1 MFYKMKN
8 VGKNINEKQ
17 SFQHLVFKLKK
28 RLGEK
33 QRMKQVYLDYAA
45 STPVDPDVVTAM
57 IPYFSEIYGN
67 PSSTHSHGQKA
78 VEAVENARK
87 QVANCFNIPPET
99 ILFTSGG
106 TEADNLA
113 LKGIAFQHLPK
124 DLGDGPHIITSTIE
138 HPAVLQTCKQLEAY
152 GYSIAYI
159 PVDETGLINLDT
171 LEETITDDTLLISI
185 MYANNEIGTIEPV
198 KEIGKIAHKHNV
210 LFHTDAVQAVGKIP
224 IDLSTLPIDLL
235 SLSSHKIYGPKGV
248 GALYH
253 NSDITFDPLLQG
265 GGHEQG
271 KRSGTLN
278 TPGIVG
284 LGKACEL
291 SQKRLTKDT
300 TRLQKLRD
308 YFIKQFDE
316 IEASTLNGHHKQ
328 RLVNNI
334 HFRFEGVEGNALH
347 SMLDEKGIS
356 MATGSACSSEKI
368 QASHV
373 LLALGLT
380 PEQAISSARFTIGR
394 LTTKEEL
401 DYALPIIKESI
412 NHLRSI
418 SPLWKTK

>member
-1 MFYKMKN
+1 M
-8 VGKNINEKQ
+8 
-17 SFQHLVFKLKK
+17 
-28 RLGEK
+28 
-33 QRMKQVYLDYAA
+33 MKQVYLDYAA
-45 STPVDPDVVTAM
+45 STPVDPEVVKEM
-57 IPYFSEIYGN
+57 IPFFSETFAN
-67 PSSTHSHGQKA
+67 PSSTHSMGRKAMKA
-78 VEAVENARK
+78 VEHARELVASGFHVEPDN
-87 QVANCFNIPPET
+87 

-113 LKGIAFQHLPK
+113 IKGIAFQHHPSK
-124 DLGDGPHIITSTIE
+124 LGKGPHIITSKIE

-152 GYSIAYI
+152 GYSIAYL
-159 PVDETGLINLDT
+159 PVDETGLIDLT
-171 LEETITDDTLLISI
+171 QLEETITDDTLLISI

-198 KEIGKIAHKHNV
+198 KEIGTIAHDHDV

-248 GALYH
+248 GGLYH

-284 LGKACEL
+284 LGKACQL
-291 SQKRLTKDT
+291 SKNRLEKDMT
-300 TRLQKLRD
+300 HLKKVRD
-308 YFIKQFDE
+308 YFIENLND
-316 IEASTLNGHHKQ
+316 IEASTLNGHETK

-334 HFRFEGVEGNALH
+334 NFQFTGVESNALH
-347 SMLDEKGIS
+347 SLLDEKGIAI
-356 MATGSACSSEKI
+356 ATGSACSSKKI

-380 PEQAISSARFTIGR
+380 QEQAISSVRFTIGR
-394 LTTKEEL
+394 NTTKNDI
-401 DYALPIIKESI
+401 DYALPIIKDGI
-412 NHLRSI
+412 AHLRSI
-418 SPLWKTK
+418 SPLWKN

>member
-1 MFYKMKN
+1 
-8 VGKNINEKQ
+8 
-17 SFQHLVFKLKK
+17 
-28 RLGEK
+28 
-33 QRMKQVYLDYAA
+33 MKQVYLDYAA
-45 STPVDPDVVTAM
+45 STPVDSEVVNAI
-57 IPYFSEIYGN
+57 IPYFSETFGN
-67 PSSTHSHGQKA
+67 PSSTHKHGRSALHA
-78 VEAVENARK
+78 VEQARE
-87 QVANCFNIPPET
+87 QVSSCFNVNPET

-124 DLGDGPHIITSTIE
+124 NLGKGPHIITSTIE

-152 GYSIAYI
+152 GYSIAYL
-159 PVDETGLINLDT
+159 PVDVHGLIDLDQ
-171 LEETITDDTLLISI
+171 LEETITDDTQLISI

-198 KEIGKIAHKHNV
+198 KEIGKIAHEHNV

-224 IDLSTLPIDLL
+224 IDLSKLPIDLL

-253 NSDITFDPLLQG
+253 IKDITFDPLLQG

-291 SQKRLTKDT
+291 SQKRLKIDT
-300 TRLQKLRD
+300 SQLQKMRD
-308 YFIKQFDE
+308 YFIKRLLE
-316 IEASTLNGHHKQ
+316 IEASSLNGHPTK

-334 HFRFEGVEGNALH
+334 HFRFKGIEGNALH
-347 SMLDEKGIS
+347 SLLDEKGIS
-356 MATGSACSSEKI
+356 IATGSACSSEKI

-380 PEQAISSARFTIGR
+380 PEEAISSIRFTIGR
-394 LTTKEEL
+394 LTTKEEI
-401 DYALPIIKESI
+401 DYVLPIIKESI

-418 SPLWKTK
+418 SPLWKSNK

>member
-1 MFYKMKN
+1 M
-8 VGKNINEKQ
+8 
-17 SFQHLVFKLKK
+17 
-28 RLGEK
+28 R
-33 QRMKQVYLDYAA
+33 QVYLDYAA
-45 STPVDPDVVTAM
+45 STPVDHDVINAM
-57 IPYFSEIYGN
+57 MPYFEETYGN
-67 PSSTHSHGQKA
+67 PSSTHSHGRNALQA
-78 VEAVENARK
+78 VERARK
-87 QVANCFNIPPET
+87 QVATCFNIDSET

-113 LKGIAFQHLPK
+113 LKGIAFQHSPK
-124 DLGDGPHIITSTIE
+124 DLGDGPHIITSCIE

-152 GYSIAYI
+152 GYSITYL
-159 PVDETGLINLDT
+159 PVDKTGLINLNQ
-171 LEETITDDTLLISI
+171 LEDSITDDTLLISI

-198 KEIGKIAHKHNV
+198 KEIGKIAHNHDV

-224 IDLSTLPIDLL
+224 IDLSKLPIDLL

-253 NSDITFDPLLQG
+253 KDNIMFDPLLQG

-291 SQKRLTKDT
+291 SKKRINKDMIH
-300 TRLQKLRD
+300 LQKLRD
-308 YFIKQFDE
+308 YLIDKLHE
-316 IEASTLNGHHKQ
+316 IDASSLNGHPTQ

-334 HFRFEGVEGNALH
+334 HFRFDAVEGNALH

-356 MATGSACSSEKI
+356 IATGSACSSKKI

-373 LLALGLT
+373 LLSLGLT
-380 PEQAISSARFTIGR
+380 PEQAISSVRFTLGR
-394 LTTKEEL
+394 SSSKEDL
-401 DYALPIIKESI
+401 DYMLPVLKKSI
-412 NHLRSI
+412 NQLRSI
-418 SPLWKTK
+418 SPLWNSK